1 MADNCSVLD
10 PWVYHSNRRGS
21 ARSLPAR
28 TRPSP
33 WPPDLLSDT
42 TTSSSSS
49 SSAASAD
56 TLSSSSSSS
65 TTLPSCSSASGDATF
80 AGGMPRPGPAGA
92 GLEEEVARV
101 EAVGHHLHLRR
112 PDRLP
117 GGGAAGD
124 GVPARGGATGEA
136 RAGTVRGG
144 RPGGPATDP
153 PAHAR
158 HLGVFS
164 GYGRGRDPE
173 WGLLVR
179 VTTTCLHAGLRLRST
194 TPGLPYAGFVGCHV
208 EEIALDV

>member
-10 PWVYHSNRRGS
+10 PWVYHSESAWISEVS
-21 ARSLPAR
+21 ARENAVVAMALRS
-28 TRPSP
+28 PSP
-33 WPPDLLSDT
+33 TPPPHPPPPPPPPPPTPFLPLL
-42 TTSSSSS
+42 
-49 SSAASAD
+49 
-56 TLSSSSSSS
+56 L
-65 TTLPSCSSASGDATF
+65 LPSCSSASGDATLRRRN
-80 AGGMPRPGPAGA
+80 ALGPAPAGA

-136 RAGTVRGG
+136 RAGTVCGG

-173 WGLLVR
+173 RGLLVR
-179 VTTTCLHAGLRLRST
+179 VTTTCLRAGLRLRST

-208 EEIALDV
+208 EEMLL